1 MPPPSNFPL
10 RWESTGDQWWYASPI
25 DFAAANGHYDLV
37 RELLHLDNNLLIKL
51 SSLRRIRRLETVWD
65 DEDNFHGVAACR
77 AAVAKKLF
85 RECGGSL
92 IRARYG
98 GWLLYTAASA
108 GDVKFV
114 TELLAKDPFL
124 VFGEGEYGVTD
135 MLYAAARSKDCE
147 VFRALLR
154 CAASP
159 PGKEVKEGNE
169 SEEGF
174 EKEIANRAVHGAAR
188 GGNLVILKE
197 LLVDCS
203 DVLEFRDE
211 QGSTVLHSAAG
222 RGQVE
227 VVKDLIAS
235 YHIVT
240 SVDLNSNSALHI
252 AAYRGHLPVVK
263 ALLQECPSL
272 SSLTN
277 VYGDTFLHMAVSGF
291 RTPGFRRMDK
301 QIELMNQILA
311 CEIVNIEEIIN
322 LKNNDGRTALHIAV
336 IENIQS
342 KLVELLMTAPSI
354 NLNIKDSDG
363 MTPLD
368 YLRRKPRSADS
379 DILINQLVSA
389 GGLSSRNAIVSQ
401 LRGGGHGIGI
411 SPGTSFRISDG
422 EIFLHT
428 GVEYVSDVSREL
440 GSADYSEQASF
451 ENSEKKA
458 SSSPS
463 SMSGSGKVASAARKL
478 KSLLQWPRK
487 KAKDRSSVQNPA
499 TARLTDDESIDSF
512 HLCRSF
518 QECPPP
524 LRNRYS
530 KLSSFG
536 PDSQTTLPSPLT
548 RRKFAAELMHGV
560 IQAKPHFSGPI
571 QSTSRSSPLSSFSYI
586 SSPASSNQDQIV
598 GESPTSSASRPGHK
612 RQASLNTKLM
622 NQYLCF
628 GAQGLAVD
636 GSTKDSKAARRNY
649 RRATSLAA

>member
-65 DEDNFHGVAACR
+65 DEDHFRDVATCR
-77 AAVAKKLF
+77 SAVARKLF
-85 RECGGSL
+85 RECESGGGGYNSL

-108 GDVKFV
+108 GDLKFV
-114 TELLAKDPFL
+114 NELLTRDPFL

-147 VFRALLR
+147 VFRVLLR
-154 CAASP
+154 SAASP
-159 PGKEVKEGNE
+159 PGKEVKEMNE

-174 EKEIANRAVHGAAR
+174 EKEILNRAVHAAAR
-188 GGNLVILKE
+188 GGNLEILKE
-197 LLVDCS
+197 LLKDCS
-203 DVLEFRDE
+203 DVLGFRDE
-211 QGSTVLHSAAG
+211 QGSTVLHSASG
-222 RGQVE
+222 RGQIE
-227 VVKDLIAS
+227 VVKDLIAT

-240 SVDLNSNSALHI
+240 SIDHNSNSALHI
-252 AAYRGHLPVVK
+252 AAYRGYLPVVE

-272 SSLTN
+272 STLTN
-277 VYGDTFLHMAVSGF
+277 VYGDTFLHTAVSGF
-291 RTPGFRRMDK
+291 RTPGFRRVDK
-301 QIELMNQILA
+301 QIELMNKLLT
-311 CEIVNIEEIIN
+311 CEIVNIEEVVN
-322 LKNNDGRTALHIAV
+322 LRNNDGRTALHIAV

-342 KLVELLMTAPSI
+342 NLIELLMTVPSI
-354 NLNIKDSDG
+354 DLNIKDSDG

-368 YLRRKPRSADS
+368 YLRLKPRSAAS
-379 DILINQLVSA
+379 EILIKQLVSA
-389 GGLSSRNAIVSQ
+389 GGLSSKARDGIVSQ
-401 LRGGGHGIGI
+401 LRGGGHGIGM

-428 GVEYVSDVSREL
+428 GVEYASD
-440 GSADYSEQASF
+440 ASVDCFSGTLTNF
-451 ENSEKKA
+451 ENSE
-458 SSSPS
+458 SPS
-463 SMSGSGKVASAARKL
+463 RSGTGGGKVASAARKL

-487 KAKDRSSVQNPA
+487 KAREDRVVQNH
-499 TARLTDDESIDSF
+499 DNESSIESF

-518 QECPPP
+518 EDCPAP
-524 LRNRYS
+524 LRTRYS
-530 KLSSFG
+530 KLSS
-536 PDSQTTLPSPLT
+536 SPSPLA

-560 IQAKPHFSGPI
+560 IQAKPYFSGPI
-571 QSTSRSSPLSSFSYI
+571 QSTSPSVV
-586 SSPASSNQDQIV
+586 SSPASSNQGEIV
-598 GESPTSSASRPGHK
+598 SESPASSSSKSRFGKLLSHK

-628 GAQGLAVD
+628 GAQGLALDAD
-636 GSTKDSKAARRNY
+636 GSTKDSKTNTPRKNY
-649 RRATSLAA
+649 RRATSLAV